1 MKDSF
6 FQKMGKDATFLFLSA
21 FGLHTISIATVVRS
35 PSHMEGKP
43 IMEGC
48 LNPRRLKRQINNSD
62 ARTSF

>member
-35 PSHMEGKP
+35 SSHMGGSP
-43 IMEGC
+43 SWRVAWI
-48 LNPRRLKRQINNSD
+48 PD
-62 ARTSF
+62 V